1 MDYFYDDG
9 SSMSIDSGGAVT
21 SKDAPAGNLLSDL
34 WNPSRTGMV
43 SSSSMGGGG
52 NWESW
57 IQSAATGLIGGY
69 VANKQTNNN
78 FELEKLKL
86 QQRGST
92 GNFFTEGQPSGGGGG
107 GGLAISGPMLLI
119 GGAAL
124 LAVLM
129 MKD

>member
-1 MDYFYDDG
+1 MIFDDG
-9 SSMSIDSGGAVT
+9 STLTDIGGVIT
-21 SKDAPAGNLLSDL
+21 STDAPAGNLLSDL

-43 SSSSMGGGG
+43 SSSNLGGGG

-57 IQSAATGLIGGY
+57 IQSAATGLMGGY
-69 VANKQTNNN
+69 VANKQANNN

-92 GNFFTEGQPSGGGGG
+92 GQFFTEGQPSGGGG

>member
-1 MDYFYDDG
+1 MTTWTYDDG
-9 SSMSIDSGGAVT
+9 STMSDDGGVIRST
-21 SKDAPAGNLLSDL
+21 DAPAGNLLSDL
-34 WNPSRTGMV
+34 WNPNRAGMV
-43 SSSSMGGGG
+43 SSKSLGANGSS
-52 NWESW
+52 WESW

-69 VANKQTNNN
+69 VANKQASNN

-92 GNFFTEGQPSGGGGG
+92 GQFFVEGQPTGGSG